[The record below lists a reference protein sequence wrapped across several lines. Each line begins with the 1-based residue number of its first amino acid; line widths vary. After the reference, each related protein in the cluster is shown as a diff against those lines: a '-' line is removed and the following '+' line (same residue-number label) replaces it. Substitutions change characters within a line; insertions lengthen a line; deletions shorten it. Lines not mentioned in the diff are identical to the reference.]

1 MCRSALVRHAC
12 LLLSVLLLAAAQA
25 CASPRH
31 GPAPLRV
38 VFWAG
43 VEEQAA
49 EQANVDAFMQAHPGV
64 QVSLES
70 IPDSYL
76 EKLVTAFAAKKPP
89 DVLLLDS
96 VVIPHFVDGG
106 ALLDLQPYLAQ
117 DPPLDPAQ
125 FFPQVWRIATRPREG
140 GGEAV
145 YALPKDFTP
154 LAVYYN
160 KRVFDAAGVAYPRD
174 GWTWED
180 FRRTAQG
187 LTRDTSGDGRTDTYG
202 TLVYTWMGAN
212 MPWFWQAG
220 GDVLSPDGRTATG
233 YLDSPECVRAV
244 SFITGLVRDG
254 LAPDPT
260 AREAL
265 GGSAFMSGKVG
276 MQVSGHW
283 AIPGFRAAEEESRQ
297 AAGKGAAREVFGLDD
312 IAVAGL
318 PQDKARVNVVYESGW
333 AVAKDTKQ
341 PRLAVELAKYLAG
354 EEAQR
359 RRSAIGLAISANM
372 KVARE
377 CAAGDPREAAF
388 LAEVPYCRAPWG
400 TRIAEWSL
408 VESLIGEGLERVLL
422 KYSTPEKAMRE
433 AAKLVDDEL
442 NMF

>member
-1 MCRSALVRHAC
+1 MAYLRAVPLAC
-12 LLLSVLLLAAAQA
+12 AIAMLALLLCGCAKAQ
-25 CASPRH
+25 R
-31 GPAPLRV
+31 GPGALRV

-43 VEEQAA
+43 VEELAA

-64 QVSLES
+64 RVSLES

-96 VVIPHFVDGG
+96 VVIPHFVDSGV
-106 ALLDLQPYLAQ
+106 LLDLEPYLAQ
-117 DPPLDPAQ
+117 EPPLDPRA
-125 FFPQVWRIATRPREG
+125 FFPQAWRVAQRPGASG
-140 GGEAV
+140 GSAL

-174 GWTWED
+174 GWSWD
-180 FRRTAQG
+180 SFLATAKA
-187 LTRDTSGDGRTDTYG
+187 LTRDTNGDGRTDVYG

-220 GDVLSPDGRTATG
+220 GDVLSPDGRGARG
-233 YLDSPECVRAV
+233 YLDSPACIRAV
-244 SFITGLVRDG
+244 SFITGLVDAG
-254 LAPDPT
+254 VAPDPT

-276 MQVSGHW
+276 MYVSGHW
-283 AIPGFRAAEEESRQ
+283 AIPGFRAAEAESKK
-297 AAGKGAAREVFGLDD
+297 AAAQGVQREAFGLSD
-312 IAVAGL
+312 IGVVGL
-318 PQDKARVNVVYESGW
+318 PRDKARANVIYESGW
-333 AVAKDTKQ
+333 AVAKDSAQ
-341 PRLAVELAKYLAG
+341 PALAVELAKYLVG
-354 EEAQR
+354 PEAQR
-359 RRSAIGLAISANM
+359 RRAAIGLALSAD
-372 KVARE
+372 KAVAARF
-377 CAAGDPREAAF
+377 AAGDPREAAF
-388 LAEVPYCRAPWG
+388 LNEVQYCRAPWG

-422 KYSTPEKAMRE
+422 KYDTPEAAMKSS
-433 AAKLVDDEL
+433 AKLIDDEL

>member
-1 MCRSALVRHAC
+1 MAYMHAARSSCIA
-12 LLLSVLLLAAAQA
+12 LLALQLGA
-25 CASPRH
+25 CANPPR
-31 GPAPLRV
+31 PVDSLRV

-43 VEEQAA
+43 VEELSA

-64 QVSLES
+64 RVSLES

-106 ALLDLQPYLAQ
+106 VLLDLQPYLAQ
-117 DPPLDPAQ
+117 NPPLDPAAY
-125 FFPQVWRIATRPREG
+125 FPQAWEVAQRKLPTGA
-140 GGEAV
+140 AAL

-154 LAVYYN
+154 LMVYYN

-174 GWTWED
+174 GWSWGD
-180 FRRTAQG
+180 FLATAKA
-187 LTRDTSGDGRTDTYG
+187 LTRDVSGDGRSDVYG

-220 GDVLSPDGRTATG
+220 GDVLSPDGRSARG
-233 YLDSPECVRAV
+233 YLDSPACIRAV
-244 SFITGLVRDG
+244 SFITGLVDAG
-254 LAPDPT
+254 VAPDPT

-276 MQVSGHW
+276 MYVSGHW
-283 AIPGFRAAEEESRQ
+283 AIPGFRAAEEESKK
-297 AAGKGAAREVFGLDD
+297 AAAQGVKREAFGLSD
-312 IAVAGL
+312 IGVAGL
-318 PQDKARVNVVYESGW
+318 PQDKARANVIYESGW
-333 AVAKDTKQ
+333 AVAKDSAQ
-341 PRLAVELAKYLAG
+341 PALAVELAKYLVG

-359 RRSAIGLAISANM
+359 RRAAIGLAISAD
-372 KVARE
+372 KAVAAQF
-377 CAAGDPREAAF
+377 AAGDPREQAF
-388 LAEVPYCRAPWG
+388 LNEVQYCRAPWG

-422 KYSTPEKAMRE
+422 KRANPEQAMRE
-433 AAKLVDDEL
+433 AAKLIDDEL